1 MGEGPPDEE
10 EIEQLG
16 EIVRAGKRSAVL
28 TAVFI
33 STEPRPGIRSDRTTQ
48 RHQLE

>member
-16 EIVRAGKRSAVL
+16 EIVHAGKRSAVL
-28 TAVFI
+28 TTA
-33 STEPRPGIRSDRTTQ
+33 ERSPSIT
-48 RHQLE
+48 